1 MRLEGKVAIV
11 TGAARG
17 IGRAFALHLASLGA
31 DVLVADVSFA
41 AAREYGEELSAENV
55 AQEIAALGRRSV
67 LFEADLK
74 EAAAAQEMVRRCLA
88 ELGRLDILVN
98 NAGGNITPHEASAAS
113 VVSEE
118 DMRIQFD
125 INFMTMVHG
134 VQAAAP
140 VFKEQKS
147 GVIVNM
153 SSAAVRYITPL
164 GRMASYGAA
173 KAAVAHYTKSLAME
187 LGPYGVRVNSM
198 APGIIWTSRMKTLS
212 EVRGIGRASD
222 VGRVPLGRY
231 GTPEDCALVLE
242 FLVTDLSRYVTG
254 QSISVCGG
262 THMMPL

>member
-1 MRLEGKVAIV
+1 MNLEGKVAIV

-41 AAREYGEELSAENV
+41 AARDYGEELSAENV

-74 EAAAAQEMVRRCLA
+74 ESMAARKMVRKCVA
-88 ELGRLDILVN
+88 KLGRLDILVN
-98 NAGGNITPHEASAAS
+98 NAGGNITPHETSAATT
-113 VVSEE
+113 VSEE

-125 INFMTMVHG
+125 INFMTMVHSA
-134 VQAAAP
+134 QAAAP
-140 VFKEQKS
+140 LFKDQKS

-153 SSAAVRYITPL
+153 SSAAVRYMTPL

-212 EVRGIGRASD
+212 ETRGIGRASD